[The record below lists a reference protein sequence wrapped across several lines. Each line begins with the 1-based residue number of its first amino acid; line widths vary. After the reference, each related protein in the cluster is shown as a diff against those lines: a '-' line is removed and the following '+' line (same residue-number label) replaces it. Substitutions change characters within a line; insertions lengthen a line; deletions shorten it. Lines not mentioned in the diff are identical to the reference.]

1 MIFLIGKIF
10 IYLLVAGLVGALAGW
25 LVRNLQAQRTEESAQ
40 RAAHDAK
47 AKLPQLESLLR
58 ARDEQVTKLKGM
70 LTEKK
75 AEFAGYEQKMRD
87 MEQQMRELE
96 REARRWQERAEAR
109 QGDDLHDIDMQGD
122 RTGDADGLIAE
133 LSREITRLKDEL
145 AAAGAGTGVTRA
157 DHLQVVDAAE
167 VEQLRARLAEAEREL
182 ELAKADLL
190 DEQNKV
196 LELERERELQN
207 KSLQVLYQQLDLERT
222 RRAAN
227 G

>member
-10 IYLLVAGLVGALAGW
+10 IYLVVAGLVGALAGW
-25 LVRNLQAQRTEESAQ
+25 LVRNLQAQRAEESAQ

-58 ARDEQVTKLKGM
+58 GRDEQVSKLKAM

-75 AEFAGYEQKMRD
+75 AELAAYEQKMRD

-109 QGDDLHDIDMQGD
+109 QGHDLHDMDMQGD
-122 RTGDADGLIAE
+122 GTGDADGLIAE

-145 AAAGAGTGVTRA
+145 AAAGAGAGLTQA
-157 DHLQVVDAAE
+157 DHLQVMGTAE
-167 VEQLRARLAEAEREL
+167 VEQLRARLDEAERQL

-207 KSLQVLYQQLDLERT
+207 KSLQVLYQQLELERT